1 MTTMTVGDFKAT
13 FSDILKRVQ
22 QGESIAITFGRKKEV
37 LAYLIPKQNMPSPSP
52 RPLGLLEGEA
62 GFLIKED
69 FKMTEEEMFSR

>member
-1 MTTMTVGDFKAT
+1 MKTITVGDLKAT

-22 QGESIAITFGRKKEV
+22 QGESIAITFGRKKEI
-37 LAYLIPKQNMPSPSP
+37 LAYLVPKQNMPASSP

>member
-1 MTTMTVGDFKAT
+1 MTTATVGKFKAT
-13 FSDILKRVQ
+13 FSDIFKRVQ

-37 LAYLIPKQNMPSPSP
+37 LAYLIPKQNMPSL